1 MSFRRAARSAW
12 EWEDVKRSN
21 RLSFAAPETA
31 MRTEVKGGGG
41 IAVKRDEDWLVV
53 ECLEFA
59 VEAVSE

>member
-12 EWEDVKRSN
+12 EWEEVKRSN

-31 MRTEVKGGGG
+31 MRTEVKV
-41 IAVKRDEDWLVV
+41 AVKRNEDGLVV